1 MIYIYLNKKRKEV
14 NKMLELLA
22 KLGAAVAATP
32 FTLLIV
38 FDEEE
43 CPKSLLK

>member
-1 MIYIYLNKKRKEV
+1 
-14 NKMLELLA
+14 MLALLA
-22 KLGAAVAATP
+22 KIGAAVAATP
-32 FTLLIV
+32 FTVFWV

>member
-1 MIYIYLNKKRKEV
+1 
-14 NKMLELLA
+14 MLSLLA

-32 FTLLIV
+32 FTLGFV

-43 CPKSLLK
+43 CPKSLIK

>member
-32 FTLLIV
+32 FSTHWI
-38 FDEEE
+38 FDEPE
-43 CPKSLLK
+43 CPKSLIK

>member
-32 FTLLIV
+32 FTIFLF

-43 CPKSLLK
+43 CPKSLIK